1 MAINIKM
8 LGTEKRSNYKNVNK
22 VFLNVIKN
30 YYVKLQKQI
39 NLGIYINCL

>member
-22 VFLNVIKN
+22 VFWVSIFKCN
-30 YYVKLQKQI
+30 
-39 NLGIYINCL
+39 